1 MSGAMHILLVRLSS
15 VGDIVL
21 ASPVAAR
28 LRAENPA
35 ARISWLVDSGY
46 RDLVANNPHVDR
58 VLEYDY
64 TGRHNGPSGV
74 RRLAREIGQVDLMID
89 MQHKVRTL
97 MLAAV
102 LRPAERRVLVKRRG
116 FGVFRAL
123 IGHDAIL
130 RSPHQVA
137 RYLAL
142 LDDGEGESQK
152 ARRPVPELRVA
163 DRDLEWA
170 RDLLG
175 GSDGVGP
182 IIGLVPGARHETK
195 RWPAV
200 NLAGLAERC
209 FAKGFRVALLGG
221 ESDGPVSR
229 AVSDSMSGRPIL
241 MRTGGSLGQLAGLLR
256 LCTAVVSPD
265 SGPAHMA
272 AALGIP
278 VVALF
283 GPTSPERWAPVGPR
297 VEIVGIDLACRPC
310 SNHGSVTCP
319 EGTHECMAALTP
331 EKVWQ
336 ALLEIMGLGDGGDG

>member
-1 MSGAMHILLVRLSS
+1 VSCARHILLARLSS

-21 ASPVAAR
+21 ATPVAAR
-28 LRAENPA
+28 LRAENPEA
-35 ARISWLVDSGY
+35 HMSWLVDSGY
-46 RDLVANNPHVDR
+46 RDLVEHNPHIDQ

-64 TGRHNGPSGV
+64 IGRHNGTSGV
-74 RRLAREIGQVDLMID
+74 RRLAREIGPVDLMID
-89 MQHKVRTL
+89 LQHKVRTL

-137 RYLAL
+137 RYLAVL
-142 LDDGEGESQK
+142 ESGESESQQ
-152 ARRPVPELRVA
+152 APRPVPQLRA
-163 DRDLEWA
+163 AARDLEWA

-175 GSDGVGP
+175 GSDGPGP
-182 IIGLVPGARHETK
+182 IVGLIPGARHETK
-195 RWPAV
+195 RWPAI
-200 NLAGLAERC
+200 NLARLADRC
-209 FAKGFRVALLGG
+209 IAKGFRVALLGG

-241 MRTGGSLGQLAGLLR
+241 VRAGGSLGQLAGLLG
-256 LCTAVVSPD
+256 LCAAVVSPD

-283 GPTSPERWAPVGPR
+283 GPTSPERWAPVGSR
-297 VEIVGIDLACRPC
+297 VKVVGMDLPCMPC
-310 SNHGSVTCP
+310 SNHGSATCP
-319 EGTHECMAALTP
+319 EGTHECLAALEP
-331 EKVWQ
+331 ERVWQ
-336 ALLEIMGLGDGGDG
+336 ALVEIMEPVNG